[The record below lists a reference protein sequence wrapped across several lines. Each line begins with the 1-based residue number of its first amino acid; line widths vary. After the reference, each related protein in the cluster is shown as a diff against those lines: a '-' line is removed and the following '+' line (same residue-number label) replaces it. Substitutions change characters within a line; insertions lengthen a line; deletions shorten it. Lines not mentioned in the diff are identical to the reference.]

1 MSTLIK
7 RWDIVLQTK
16 EALESDIRSGFLII
30 NKGHDIH
37 AIPLERIHYF
47 GIIAVTAMADEMS
60 LTAGT
65 DGSHYRWFLREPCLM
80 TIKRNRH
87 GAN

>member
-16 EALESDIRSGFLII
+16 EALESDIPPGVVGSQMDKNPDIRSGFLII

-47 GIIAVTAMADEMS
+47 GIIAVK
-60 LTAGT
+60 
-65 DGSHYRWFLREPCLM
+65 DGEQGSRGHPLDAQL
-80 TIKRNRH
+80 
-87 GAN
+87 